1 MRRRLRMSPGPDPA
15 LPLLRAHPARAPF
28 PRAAWSGPRGTRGR
42 AAPSLHMPLTTAICA
57 ARSLVEVNIGGRARP
72 ERNEERGT
80 RNEER
85 GSSRPGATGL
95 LARRPQILAHVV
107 LPRARPSASAV
118 ASCRSAHPTQHRTV
132 NPTPGRTL
140 DSWYVGPV
148 TLAWYVGTVFRPER
162 PNPHM
167 KNKHWLAVAG
177 ECPSLRLGARRD
189 GSCDRPHG
197 TCTWITFPYVKA
209 VTLE

>member
-1 MRRRLRMSPGPDPA
+1 
-15 LPLLRAHPARAPF
+15 
-28 PRAAWSGPRGTRGR
+28 
-42 AAPSLHMPLTTAICA
+42 MPLTTAICA

-162 PNPHM
+162 QPESAHEKQTLAGCCGRVPKPPVGSPMAHALGPSPGKLLCTETVSVLGWCRN
-167 KNKHWLAVAG
+167 NKHFQWTRPRERTRRPRSPPKG
-177 ECPSLRLGARRD
+177 GTGA
-189 GSCDRPHG
+189 PTG
-197 TCTWITFPYVKA
+197 TW
-209 VTLE
+209 